1 MDLQLNGKV
10 ALVTG
15 TSTGIGREIAKTLAA
30 EGVRIAMVARRGE
43 LMKTLSDEI
52 AATGAPAP
60 VAIVQDVTAT
70 SAAAAIR
77 EQVASAYGGRL
88 DILVNNAGGSRPLP
102 VDAPEEAWEEAIALN
117 FTAVRRLTHAV
128 LPMLRESACGRI
140 INITGTSEPRGL
152 NAAYSAKAAV
162 YAWAKGL
169 SREIGQQGITIN
181 SLAPGRIMSEQIV
194 NRINPG
200 EQHRNDF
207 ARDNIPL
214 GYFGE
219 PSDMAYAVCFLASPR
234 ARYITGEILA
244 IDGGMRRYAF

>member
-1 MDLQLNGKV
+1 MELAGKV

-15 TSTGIGREIAKTLAA
+15 ASTGIGRETARTLAA
-30 EGVRIAMVARRGE
+30 EGVKLALVARRGD
-43 LMKTLSDEI
+43 LLRTLQ
-52 AATGAPAP
+52 
-60 VAIVQDVTAT
+60 QDIEKAG
-70 SAAAAIR
+70 AAASVVIEKDLTAPGAHTEVRDAVLEKFGCI
-77 EQVASAYGGRL
+77 

-102 VDAPEEAWEEAIALN
+102 VDAPEEAWEEAISLN
-117 FTAVRRLTHAV
+117 FTAVRRLTHAF
-128 LPMLRESACGRI
+128 LPAMMERRNGRI

-169 SREIGQQGITIN
+169 SREIGQFAITIN
-181 SLAPGRIMSEQIV
+181 SLAPGRIISEQIV

-200 EQHRNDF
+200 DANRDQF

-219 PSDMAYAVCFLASPR
+219 PQDMAYAVLFLASPR
-234 ARYITGEILA
+234 ARYITGEILH
-244 IDGGMRRYAF
+244 IDGGMRRHAF